1 LHVFRALLVAQD
13 RLENEEDEQMRPI
26 ATAATWNVGNAL
38 ISAAIM
44 TVRYPQTPGFHKLFN
59 LTVTDSTKFISPQG
73 SIVITAKNSILFHFN
88 DFCFQGMLMGCV
100 EEQEV
105 LQRKPMNEHL
115 NDTQYITYYYIFTTI
130 VSF

>member
-1 LHVFRALLVAQD
+1 
-13 RLENEEDEQMRPI
+13 
-26 ATAATWNVGNAL
+26 
-38 ISAAIM
+38 
-44 TVRYPQTPGFHKLFN
+44 
-59 LTVTDSTKFISPQG
+59 
-73 SIVITAKNSILFHFN
+73 
-88 DFCFQGMLMGCV
+88 MGCV